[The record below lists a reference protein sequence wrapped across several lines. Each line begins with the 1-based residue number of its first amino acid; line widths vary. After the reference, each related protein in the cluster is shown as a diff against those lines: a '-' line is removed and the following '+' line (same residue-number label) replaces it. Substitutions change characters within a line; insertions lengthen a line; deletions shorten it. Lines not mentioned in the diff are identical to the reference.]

1 MKDYSFT
8 EKYLLEVFKKDSTF
22 FYGDKCHRILESG
35 KPRPQSGECK
45 ADLYIRTKHD
55 NGTKEFKVS
64 IKQDNANFMENKI
77 SSERAIEIF
86 GPEYSSIIKKS
97 IIPIKD
103 KFYKDK
109 LIDFSC
115 AGRAGEPTIK
125 IGWKYELLNIK
136 SGNKSGKV
144 HLTGDQKLDIYSGRK
159 RPDDKKN
166 AYVNGSII
174 ENSGVADFMLEVA
187 AVKSREIQD
196 YVECLK
202 PLQDFAKEEELF
214 FACKANNYRVYK
226 DKWDGNRP
234 LAVWVDWIVKGNIL
248 TGNIIFDGLL
258 EKRSNQIGEN
268 IRKLLLDLKITKNN
282 FDDLGKY
289 IKKPLI
295 TNQMKTKPLT

>member
-1 MKDYSFT
+1 MKDYSCT
-8 EKYLLEVFKKDSTF
+8 EKDLLEVFKKDSTF
-22 FYGDKCHRILESG
+22 LCGDKCHRILESG

-45 ADLYIRTKHD
+45 TDLYIKTKHD

-64 IKQDNANFMENKI
+64 IKQDNFEFMENKI

-86 GPEYSSIIKKS
+86 GPDYSSIIKKS
-97 IIPIKD
+97 ITPIKD
-103 KFYKDK
+103 EFHKDE
-109 LIDFSC
+109 LINFSC
-115 AGRAGEPTIK
+115 AGRARQPTIK
-125 IGWKYELLNIK
+125 IGWKYEFLNKK
-136 SGNKSGKV
+136 SGKKSGKV

-166 AYVNGSII
+166 AYVNGSKI

-196 YVECLK
+196 CVECLK
-202 PLQDFAKEEELF
+202 PIQDFVKEKEEELF
-214 FACKANNYRVYK
+214 FACKAINYRVYE

-234 LAVWVDWIVKGNIL
+234 LAVWVDWMVKGNIL

-282 FDDLGKY
+282 FDDLKKKY
-289 IKKPLI
+289 KK
-295 TNQMKTKPLT
+295 TSHN